1 MTHAMIRPMIGW
13 ATGAS
18 LALLVASCS
27 RAPDYQAKVTL
38 EIDGKSYDY
47 TTARAQVDQ
56 QEAGGRYSVYL
67 RPAQEDDKAP
77 YLCLRTYSGN
87 PVAELWV
94 RYTKPER
101 AKQNPDA
108 DLDKYDCFVPGTLS
122 DGRPTLG
129 WTRDDGKPRDRT
141 ETGEKDCKASVR
153 TEGSSVHFEFDAI
166 TERKAPGKNKRN
178 DENGEP
184 AGPKDTI
191 KVKGKAVI
199 AL

>member
-1 MTHAMIRPMIGW
+1 MTHPMIRL

-18 LALLVASCS
+18 LALLIASCS
-27 RAPDYQAKVTL
+27 RAPDHQAKVTL

-67 RPAQEDDKAP
+67 RPAAQDGKAP

-94 RYTKPER
+94 RYTEPER

-129 WTRDDGKPRDRT
+129 WARDDGKPRDRT
-141 ETGEKDCKASVR
+141 ETGEKDCQASVR
-153 TEGSSVHFEFDAI
+153 KEGSSLHFEFDAV
-166 TERKAPGKNKRN
+166 TRRKVTGKKKKGSE
-178 DENGEP
+178 DGDKSK
-184 AGPKDTI
+184 GPKDAI
-191 KVKGKAVI
+191 KVKGKAVVE
-199 AL
+199 L

>member
-1 MTHAMIRPMIGW
+1 MIRTMTRPMVRW
-13 ATGAS
+13 TTGIF
-18 LALLVASCS
+18 LALLVTSCS
-27 RAPDYQAKVTL
+27 QAPEYRAEVTL

-56 QEAGGRYSVYL
+56 QETGGRYSVYL
-67 RPAQEDDKAP
+67 RPAAEGSKAP

-101 AKQNPDA
+101 AKQNPDG

-122 DGRPTLG
+122 DGRKTLG
-129 WTRDDGKPRDRT
+129 WTREDGKERDRT
-141 ETGEKDCKASVR
+141 ETGEAACQATVR
-153 TEGSSVHFEFDAI
+153 QEGSSLYLDFDAVPQ
-166 TERKAPGKNKRN
+166 RKAPSKKKGSGDDKT
-178 DENGEP
+178 E
-184 AGPKDTI
+184 GPKDTI
-191 KVKGKAVI
+191 KVKGKAVV